1 MEKYKILNFKIFGDE
16 RGALTAIEGNKEIP
30 FDIKRVFYIYN
41 TTDKNIVRGNHANR
55 KTKFVLIM
63 LAGSSKV
70 KIFDEKG
77 GVQEI
82 VELNSPDKGLF
93 LENMV
98 WKEMYDFSKDAILIV
113 FSNKHYNEG
122 EYMRNFEEYCRTV
135 NGEC

>member
-82 VELNSPDKGLF
+82 VELDSPDKGLF
-93 LENMV
+93 LKNMV
-98 WKEMYDFSKDAILIV
+98 WKEMYDFTDNSVMLVLASEPFDE
-113 FSNKHYNEG
+113 F
-122 EYMRNFEEYCRTV
+122 EYIDTYEELLEELK
-135 NGEC
+135 NG